1 MDVIIRTTTQPRE
14 TGFNNR
20 VGGVSVALSAT
31 SWFAFLYGF
40 ALLSIIQFPTVT
52 GDCWLIEGEKGF
64 VWLAICSQ
72 NQPPY
77 EAIPAHINSTIV
89 DLRLNENKIKSIH
102 FSSLS
107 RFGNLTYLNLT
118 KNEISYVEDGAF
130 SAQFNL
136 QVLQLGFNRLRNL
149 TEGILRGLGKLQYLY
164 LQANLIEA
172 VTPNT
177 FEECPNIENIDLS
190 MNRIQVLD
198 GGLFTGLG
206 RLTTCEL
213 YTNPFNCSCELL
225 GFLRWLAVFP
235 NRTNER
241 MVCDTPAGF
250 SGYSL
255 LSQNPRMPANRNAL
269 HMLNMVCTDDGSNS
283 LPNIIVQSDFTTLPP
298 YSPCGLDDC
307 PSGMSPED
315 PISISP
321 SYPDLNNKPS
331 MKVKQTSHTSAVITV
346 QIPRPFSKMYILVLY
361 NNSFFTDIQNLKNH
375 KEEIELNNLKAH
387 TDYTYCVV
395 SIRNQLRYNH
405 TCLSISTGRKAGL
418 ERTSN
423 DSSATHYIM
432 TILGSLFSMVL
443 ILGFVFH
450 CLRKKRQRDEKN
462 KKIGK
467 IQKSLMELKYG
478 ADLEGGGGTG
488 GGGSISQ
495 LSQKQM
501 LSAGESLT
509 RMPYLPQGG
518 TCEMDQYNL
527 QEIIDTPKAA
537 KGNYIEVR
545 GTVGDLPDRRE
556 RERERD
562 PPFPQ
567 GSVAEISTIAS
578 EVDKVNQIINNCIDV
593 LKSESTSFQGVKSG
607 SVSTAEPQLE
617 LISDQPQRQSGF
629 LSPQYKGGYHH
640 PLQRHHSM
648 EAPSKRPSTSSS
660 GSVRSPRTFRS
671 DGPYRGASE
680 TKYIEKTS
688 PTGTTEDTVLTVT
701 PAAAILRAEAQK
713 VRQYKEQRHS
723 YPGPQH
729 PLPDSEEL
737 EELSSRKP
745 SSILEP
751 LTLGRHPRELAY
763 AQLSPQYHNLS
774 YESSPEYSCTPS
786 LGIWER
792 FKLHRKRHRD
802 EDYGEEYMA
811 AGHALRRSLQVAKDE
826 DLHDILDYW
835 KGVSAQQKS

>member
-1 MDVIIRTTTQPRE
+1 GDHRAQGAHWI
-14 TGFNNR
+14 

-31 SWFAFLYGF
+31 SWFAFFYGF

-225 GFLRWLAVFP
+225 GFLRWLA
-235 NRTNER
+235 
-241 MVCDTPAGF
+241 
-250 SGYSL
+250 
-255 LSQNPRMPANRNAL
+255 
-269 HMLNMVCTDDGSNS
+269 
-283 LPNIIVQSDFTTLPP
+283 I
-298 YSPCGLDDC
+298 
-307 PSGMSPED
+307 
-315 PISISP
+315 
-321 SYPDLNNKPS
+321 
-331 MKVKQTSHTSAVITV
+331 SHTSAVIST
-346 QIPRPFSKMYILVLY
+346 PYSLSSLDLPHLSSDLGPDPHPFSKMYILVLY
-361 NNSFFTDIQNLKNH
+361 NNSFFTDIKNLKNH
-375 KEEIELNNLKAH
+375 KEEFELNNLKAH

-395 SIRNQLRYNH
+395 SIRHQLRYNH

-488 GGGSISQ
+488 GGGGSISL

-518 TCEMDQYNL
+518 TCEMDQYKL

-545 GTVGDLPDRRE
+545 GT
-556 RERERD
+556 
-562 PPFPQ
+562 

-629 LSPQYKGGYHH
+629 LSPQYKGYHH

-660 GSVRSPRTFRS
+660 GSVRSPRPSRS
-671 DGPYRGASE
+671 DGPHRGTSD
-680 TKYIEKTS
+680 TKYMEKTS
-688 PTGTTEDTVLTVT
+688 PTGTSGDTAVT

-723 YPGPQH
+723 YPGPQR

-745 SSILEP
+745 SSILDP

-802 EDYGEEYMA
+802 EDYEEEYMA